1 MMKYLLIALGT
12 VSLGIGITGIFI
24 PGLPVTPFV
33 LLTAGLYARSSGR
46 LYKWLIDN
54 KYVGPYISKFQ
65 KDRGMAVRSK
75 LIAIMI
81 MWLMILMSV
90 LFLLKSGTSDIIV
103 ILLGIAGSIVMGFII
118 PTPPNSGSRGSY

>member
-12 VSLGIGITGIFI
+12 VSLGIGITGIFV

-46 LYKWLIDN
+46 LYKWLIAN
-54 KYVGPYISKFQ
+54 RYVGPYISKFQ
-65 KDRGMAVRSK
+65 RDRGMTVRSK
-75 LIAIMI
+75 LIAITI

-90 LFLLKSGTSDIIV
+90 IYLLESGTSDTIV
-103 ILLGIAGSIVMGFII
+103 ILVGIAGTIVMGFIV
-118 PTPPNSGSRGSY
+118 PNVSAK